1 MVFLQS
7 GGVGFAF
14 HPGFPAIRPDFGGLI
29 LVWICFSSNFDVCR
43 LPQPQVMALF
53 FRPAVHHSFVDVEE
67 DSIDVLSLVENL
79 HMVRET
85 NTKEIVTVDIGRHWR
100 PVLKRE

>member
-1 MVFLQS
+1 MWFREMISTSLN
-7 GGVGFAF
+7 F
-14 HPGFPAIRPDFGGLI
+14 HPKERRMFA
-29 LVWICFSSNFDVCR
+29 
-43 LPQPQVMALF
+43 ALF

-85 NTKEIVTVDIGRHWR
+85 NT
-100 PVLKRE
+100 

>member
-1 MVFLQS
+1 MRRS
-7 GGVGFAF
+7 
-14 HPGFPAIRPDFGGLI
+14 
-29 LVWICFSSNFDVCR
+29 
-43 LPQPQVMALF
+43 F
-53 FRPAVHHSFVDVEE
+53 FRLAVHQNFVDVEE

-100 PVLKRE
+100 PILKSE